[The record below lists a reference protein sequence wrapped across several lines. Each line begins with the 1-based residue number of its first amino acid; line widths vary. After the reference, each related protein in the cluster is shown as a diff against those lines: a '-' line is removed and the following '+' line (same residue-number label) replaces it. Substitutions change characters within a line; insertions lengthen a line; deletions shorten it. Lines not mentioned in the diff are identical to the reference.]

1 MIYPLRTD
9 RAVKNF
15 VGIGS
20 PEKEQ
25 LVKTMQKAWDTGGMV
40 KNGQIEIQ
48 GDKRE
53 EVAEILSQAGF
64 SPVFATG

>member
-25 LVKTMQKAWDTGGMV
+25 LVKTMQKASTRAAW
-40 KNGQIEIQ
+40 
-48 GDKRE
+48 
-53 EVAEILSQAGF
+53 
-64 SPVFATG
+64 

>member
-1 MIYPLRTD
+1 
-9 RAVKNF
+9 
-15 VGIGS
+15 
-20 PEKEQ
+20 
-25 LVKTMQKAWDTGGMV
+25 MV

-53 EVAEILSQAGF
+53 EVAEFLSQAGF